1 MLAAPPQKPPFGGA
15 AKAKQTTLKT
25 TNYQPKTKNRHTMKR
40 RIISTVLAL
49 AAFCMLVLGLPG
61 CYTDN
66 VFVPQEPLAAFS
78 DNVNTARQVPS
89 GTVTLRLS
97 LQAAG
102 GLKELIVRRGT
113 SEIFKRPYT
122 DKFLDR
128 LEIVDTIP
136 STARENDVLTY
147 SIALTD
153 VQGRT
158 APALEYKVTV
168 VGATFNVADT
178 LVAGQQMRRVRGNI
192 NANYT
197 FAANRSWFLD
207 GAVFIDEGRTLTI
220 EPGTKIYA
228 RFGGMNLASMLII
241 SQGATIIAEGTRE
254 NPIVMTSERAL
265 RNQAQ
270 RGDWAG
276 LVINGRAQTSAG
288 AGSVIPGGVGAYG
301 GMNDADNSGSLR
313 YIRVEY
319 AGQILPNT
327 GSFQLNGIS
336 FHGVGSGTKAE
347 YLTVFNS
354 ANQGI
359 RFYGGTVNVKYAAV
373 FGSGQ
378 YEFRADFGWRGN
390 GQFWLGVQRRDTA
403 AERVFELRNSPD
415 GSNNTAEPRTD
426 GTIANFTGIGPG
438 QASGFPNYGLRV
450 RNGSFGRLYNGI
462 LTEMPENAIRFDNF
476 TAADLGVRGIFANSY
491 LFNNRRNNH
500 SGALLFIEQAR
511 FNNALTAVSGIGLDN
526 FVGSGASNFNPQS
539 LGSFFSSAQYSG
551 AIQNAANDW
560 TRGGWVR
567 ELNGQIRQ

>member
-1 MLAAPPQKPPFGGA
+1 MKP
-15 AKAKQTTLKT
+15 
-25 TNYQPKTKNRHTMKR
+25 
-40 RIISTVLAL
+40 RIPSSVLAL
-49 AAFCMLVLGLPG
+49 AAVFMLALGLSG

-66 VFVPQEPLAAFS
+66 VFVPQEPVVAFS
-78 DNVNTARQVPS
+78 DNVNTARQVP
-89 GTVTLRLS
+89 GGAITLRLS
-97 LQAAG
+97 MQAAG
-102 GLKELIVRRGT
+102 GLKELVVRRGT
-113 SEIFKRPYT
+113 VEVFKRPYT
-122 DKFLDR
+122 DKFIDR
-128 LEIVDTIP
+128 LEVVDTIP
-136 STARENDVLTY
+136 ASAREGEVLSY
-147 SIALTD
+147 SVVLTD
-153 VQGRT
+153 VKERT
-158 APALEYKVTV
+158 TPQLDYRVTV

-178 LVAGQQMRRVRGNI
+178 LIAGQQMRRVRGNI
-192 NANYT
+192 NANYIFT
-197 FAANRSWFLD
+197 ANRVWFLD
-207 GAVFIDEGRTLTI
+207 GAVFVDEGRTLTI
-220 EPGTKIYA
+220 EAGTRIYA
-228 RFGGMNLASMLII
+228 RFGGANLASMLII

-254 NPIVMTSERAL
+254 NPIVMTSERVL

-319 AGQILPNT
+319 GGQILPNT

-354 ANQGI
+354 LNQGI

-378 YEFRADFGWRGN
+378 YEFRADFGWRGQ

-403 AERVFELRNSPD
+403 AERVIELRNSPD

-426 GTIANFTGIGPG
+426 GTIANFTGIGSG
-438 QASGFPNYGLRV
+438 QTSGFPNYGLRV
-450 RNGSFGRLYNGI
+450 RNGAFGRLYNGI

-476 TAADLGVRGIFANSY
+476 SPASDLGTRGIFANSY

-500 SGALLFIEQAR
+500 SGAALFIEQAR
-511 FNNALTAVSGIGLDN
+511 FNNALTEVSGIGLSN
-526 FVGSGASNFNPQS
+526 FVGSGTSSFNPQS
-539 LGSFFSSAQYSG
+539 LGSFFSAAQFSG

>member
-1 MLAAPPQKPPFGGA
+1 M
-15 AKAKQTTLKT
+15 KT
-25 TNYQPKTKNRHTMKR
+25 
-40 RIISTVLAL
+40 RIISLAVVLVMT
-49 AAFCMLVLGLPG
+49 FGVSG

-66 VFVPQEPLAAFS
+66 VFVPQEPVVTFS
-78 DNVNTARQVPS
+78 DNVSTARQVPN
-89 GTVTLRLS
+89 GTVTIRLNM
-97 LQAAG
+97 QAAG
-102 GLKELIVRRGT
+102 GLKELVIRRGT
-113 SEIFKRPYT
+113 TDIVKRAYN
-122 DKFLDR
+122 DKYLDR
-128 LEIVDTIP
+128 VEIVDTIP
-136 STARENDVLTY
+136 ASARENDVLTY
-147 SIALTD
+147 SITLSD
-153 VQGRT
+153 VKDRT
-158 APALEYKVTV
+158 APSLEYRVTV

-192 NANYT
+192 NANYV
-197 FAANRSWFLD
+197 FSAARPWFLD
-207 GAVFIDEGRTLTI
+207 GAVFVDEGRTLTI
-220 EPGTKIYA
+220 EPGTRIYA
-228 RFGGMNLASMLII
+228 RFGGESLASMLII

-265 RNQAQ
+265 RTMAN

-276 LVINGRAQTSAG
+276 LVINGRARTSAG

-301 GMNDADNSGSLR
+301 GMNDVDNSGSLR

-336 FHGVGSGTKAE
+336 FHGVGRGTKAE

-359 RFYGGTVNVKYAAV
+359 RFYGGTVNVKYAAI

-378 YEFRADFGWRGN
+378 YEFRADFGWRGQ

-403 AERVFELRNSPD
+403 AERVIELRNSPD

-426 GTIANFTGIGPG
+426 GTIANFTAIGCG
-438 QASGFPNYGLRV
+438 QATGFPNYALRV
-450 RNGSFGRLYNGI
+450 RNGAFGRLYNGI
-462 LTEMPENAIRFDNF
+462 ATEMPENAIRFDNF
-476 TAADLGVRGIFANSY
+476 APASDLGTRGVFANSY

-500 SGALLFIEQAR
+500 SGAALFIEMAR
-511 FNNALTAVSGIGLDN
+511 FGNALTAVQGIDLNN
-526 FVGSGASNFNPQS
+526 FVGSGASTFNPQT
-539 LGSFFSSAQYSG
+539 LGSFFSSAQFSG

>member
-1 MLAAPPQKPPFGGA
+1 MKP
-15 AKAKQTTLKT
+15 
-25 TNYQPKTKNRHTMKR
+25 
-40 RIISTVLAL
+40 RIISTILA
-49 AAFCMLVLGLPG
+49 FMLTLGITG

-66 VFVPQEPLAAFS
+66 VFIPQEPVVAFS
-78 DNVNTARQVPS
+78 DNVNTARQVPG
-89 GTVTLRLS
+89 GTITLRLS

-102 GLKELIVRRGT
+102 GLKELSVRRGQT
-113 SEIFKRPYT
+113 EVIKRTYS
-122 DKFLDR
+122 DKFIDR
-128 LEIVDTIP
+128 LELVDTIP
-136 STARENDVLTY
+136 ATARENDVLNY
-147 SIALTD
+147 SILLTD

-158 APALEYKVTV
+158 APALEYRVTV

-192 NANYT
+192 NANYV
-197 FAANRSWFLD
+197 FSAARPWFLD
-207 GAVFIDEGRTLTI
+207 GAVFVDEGRTLTI
-220 EPGTKIYA
+220 EPGTRIYA
-228 RFGGMNLASMLII
+228 RFGGANLASMLVI
-241 SQGATIIAEGTRE
+241 SQGAQIIAEGTRE
-254 NPIVMTSERAL
+254 NPIVMTSERTL
-265 RNQAQ
+265 RNMAN

-288 AGSVIPGGVGAYG
+288 AGSVIPGGVGAFG
-301 GMNDADNSGSLR
+301 GMNDDDNSGSLR

-336 FHGVGSGTKAE
+336 FHGVGRGTKAE

-378 YEFRADFGWRGN
+378 YEFRADFGWRGQ
-390 GQFWLGVQRRDTA
+390 GQFWLGMQRRDTA

-415 GSNNTAEPRTD
+415 GSSNTTEPRTD

-438 QASGFPNYGLRV
+438 QASGFPNYGVRV
-450 RNGSFGRLYNGI
+450 RNGAFGRLYNGI

-476 TAADLGVRGIFANSY
+476 TATDLGTRGVFANSY

-500 SGALLFIEQAR
+500 SGAALFLEMAR
-511 FNNALTAVSGIGLDN
+511 FGNALTAVQGVDLNN
-526 FVGSGASNFNPQS
+526 FVGSGASTFNPQT
-539 LGSFFSSAQYSG
+539 LGSFFSPAQFSG
-551 AIQNAANDW
+551 AVQNAANDW